1 MSHATAEGTPEQ
13 AEQARQ
19 VYNRTT
25 SPLVL
30 RNRAELGELMHG
42 WNLLDPGITAGG
54 EWHPDPHDPPTGEVA
69 SRSILAAVGRK
80 P

>member
-1 MSHATAEGTPEQ
+1 
-13 AEQARQ
+13 
-19 VYNRTT
+19 
-25 SPLVL
+25 
-30 RNRAELGELMHG
+30 MHG